1 VSSAEGRVASA
12 AARSAWH
19 RRWRYS
25 LGARLTLL
33 FLLFALLLSLVFM
46 AGMQATLRYGWQD
59 YARPLVADYLDT
71 LAAQIGSPPDVAK
84 ARALTE
90 RLPLRIRIDGPVVHW
105 SSHPDE
111 PRWRNRYDDRP
122 TELRGNPWRPSR
134 TTADGHRITFG
145 FANLPRDDSPDDRPR
160 LIGWATLAAM
170 LLLTALAY
178 RIVRRLLRPL
188 DDIRAGAIRFGQG
201 DFSQPIA
208 PRRRDELGELA
219 LQINRMAE
227 GLQQRLD
234 AKRELLLA
242 ISHELRS
249 PLTRARLNAE
259 LVAEGDAR
267 DALLRDLGE
276 MRDLIVDLLES
287 ERLAGDGH
295 AALNTEATDLNALVT
310 ETIRSQFTELADPA
324 AAQAIRAELAPQL
337 PPLSLDRTRMRL
349 LLRNLIDNA
358 LRHSRPQPD
367 ADATAAPIIVS
378 TSRHTSDDG
387 QRWVRLAV
395 RDHGPGVS
403 DAQLPHL
410 SEAFYRTDSA
420 RLRSTG
426 GVGLGLYLC
435 RLVAQ
440 AHGGRFAAR
449 NAQPGLEIDV
459 LLPLPAPS

>member
-1 VSSAEGRVASA
+1 MNDGTASA
-12 AARSAWH
+12 GRRSPWH
-19 RRWRYS
+19 RRWRHS

-46 AGMQATLRYGWQD
+46 AGMQAALRYGWQD
-59 YARPLVADYLDT
+59 YARPLVADYLDS
-71 LAAQIGSPPDVAK
+71 LAAQIGSPPDIAK

-90 RLPLRIRIDGPVVHW
+90 RLPLRIRIEGPIVNW

-111 PRWRNRYDDRP
+111 PRHFGREHHDGRP
-122 TELRGNPWRPSR
+122 ADLRCGPWRPSR
-134 TTADGHRITFG
+134 MTADGHCITFG
-145 FANLPRDDSPDDRPR
+145 FANLPRDDDMPDDRPR
-160 LIGWATLAAM
+160 MIGWATLAAL

-178 RIVRRLLRPL
+178 RIVRGLLRPL
-188 DDIRAGAIRFGQG
+188 DDIRAGAVRFGQG

-219 LQINRMAE
+219 IQINRMAD

-259 LVAEGDAR
+259 LVPESSAR
-267 DALLRDLGE
+267 DALLHDLAE

-287 ERLAGDGH
+287 ERLAGGGH
-295 AALNTEATDLNALVT
+295 AALNTEATDLNALIA
-310 ETIRSQFTELADPA
+310 ETIATQFADRPA
-324 AAQAIRAELAPQL
+324 HAVHTALAPALPQL
-337 PPLSLDRTRMRL
+337 LLDRTRVRL

-358 LRHSRPQPD
+358 LRHSRSDD
-367 ADATAAPIIVS
+367 AGHDGADIAATVVATALHADP
-378 TSRHTSDDG
+378 DG
-387 QRWVRLAV
+387 QRWVRLSV

-410 SEAFYRTDSA
+410 SEAFYRTDTA
-420 RLRSTG
+420 RQRSTG

-440 AHGGRFAAR
+440 AHGGRFSVR
-449 NAQPGLEIDV
+449 NARPGLEIEV
-459 LLPLPAPS
+459 LLPLPAA